1 MRNLIDQTTEIL
13 NNYLGH
19 HRVKLGKE
27 FIKFCIV
34 GVTNLVIYMSV
45 YWFFTRLFGWHYIAA
60 SICGF
65 LVAVSWSFT
74 INLNWTF
81 RHKTGDR
88 RYQYAKFFISNIIV
102 MLLNLALL
110 TFFIEAL
117 KIYDLLGQLFV
128 SIIGAFVNFSLNRF
142 WTFNDKS

>member
-1 MRNLIDQTTEIL
+1 MRKLIDQTTEIL
-13 NNYLGH
+13 SNYLGH

-34 GVTNLVIYMSV
+34 GMTNLVIYMSV
-45 YWFFTRLFGWHYIAA
+45 YWLFTRLAGWHYIAA
-60 SICGF
+60 SIGGF

-88 RYQYAKFFISNIIV
+88 RHQYIKFFISNIAV
-102 MLLNLALL
+102 MLLNLMFL
-110 TFFIEAL
+110 TFFIEIL
-117 KIYDLLGQLFV
+117 KIYDLFGQFLASV
-128 SIIGAFVNFSLNRF
+128 IGAFVNFSLNRF
-142 WTFNDKS
+142 WTFNDKD